1 MAMVPVRKQHAGDA
15 AGRLEGGQPWSY
27 EWEQDGAVVEVPYEV
42 ALDLLAIPHGGF
54 SVAERSAPEEPSA
67 SDDGDDET
75 GLGDP
80 GEIEEPNPAD
90 SEFSEA
96 PATRKRTAKKTAAK
110 PVEE

>member
-15 AGRLEGGQPWSY
+15 AGRLEDGQPWSY
-27 EWEQDGAVVEVPYEV
+27 DWEQDGAVVEVPYEV

-54 SVAERSAPEEPSA
+54 SVAERAVAEEPPTA
-67 SDDGDDET
+67 ADDDD

-80 GEIEEPNPAD
+80 GEIEEPSPAG

-96 PATRKRTAKKTAAK
+96 PAARRRTARKTAAK